1 MNKITSPDLMKINN
15 RRRILEIIYTEK
27 NIYRAQIAEMT
38 NMSNQTITN
47 LVKELINEGMVEEI
61 TLENKAL
68 GRNPMALSI
77 RYHQLCSIGVEISV
91 ESINAG
97 LYDAAGN
104 GISKLN
110 IMRDMNRNV
119 IDVLKE
125 VIDKIIKSAE
135 DLRILGIAISI
146 EGIVDDKNGVVIKSK
161 NLGLDGISI
170 LSELEYLDIPV
181 QIKNDVNILAETD
194 YGREQTNNYM
204 LIKLGGG
211 IGAALVLNG
220 NLLRSTNNAAGEFG
234 HVRLYSI
241 DSPKTCKCGQKG
253 CLTTEAS
260 ITAIEEKAGMTIEEL
275 ARLYQDGDLKARG
288 IIKEIAGYIS
298 EPLTNM
304 IAILDL
310 DKVIF
315 TGKLVE
321 CFGDRLTCMLEK
333 NINQNLNKWSSF
345 KGIGVLNDYNIT
357 GRCAHYV
364 VNNFFL
370 KWKDET
376 YD

>member
-1 MNKITSPDLMKINN
+1 MINSAKDLKIL
-15 RRRILEIIYTEK
+15 
-27 NIYRAQIAEMT
+27 
-38 NMSNQTITN
+38 
-47 LVKELINEGMVEEI
+47 GMV
-61 TLENKAL
+61 
-68 GRNPMALSI
+68 
-77 RYHQLCSIGVEISV
+77 
-91 ESINAG
+91 
-97 LYDAAGN
+97 
-104 GISKLN
+104 
-110 IMRDMNRNV
+110 
-119 IDVLKE
+119 
-125 VIDKIIKSAE
+125 
-135 DLRILGIAISI
+135 ISI
-146 EGIVDDKNGVVIKSK
+146 EGIVDDRNGIVIKSK
-161 NLGLDGISI
+161 NLGLDGINI
-170 LSELEYLDIPV
+170 LSELEYLGIPV

-241 DSPKTCKCGQKG
+241 DSPKICKCGQKG

-260 ITAIEEKAGMTIEEL
+260 ITAIEEKTGMPIEEL
-275 ARLYQDGDLKARG
+275 ARLYKSGDSKTRCV
-288 IIKEIAGYIS
+288 IQEIAGYIS
-298 EPLTNM
+298 EPLTNI

-315 TGKLVE
+315 TGKLVD
-321 CFGDRLTCMLEK
+321 CFGDDLISKIEED
-333 NINQNLNKWSSF
+333 IHQNLNKWSSF
-345 KGIGVLNDYNIT
+345 KGIDVLNDYDIT
-357 GRCAHYV
+357 SRCAHYV